1 MCGRYTVAKDQET
14 LSLYFGAEFSET
26 HLPIFNA
33 SPGQH
38 LPVILDVEPHKIQ
51 TAFWGI
57 TADFQNQRRR
67 ILINARSEAVNRRPT
82 FRDAFRQRRCLIF
95 ADGFYEWQATGLGKQ
110 PYRIVL
116 NANEPFAFAGIWQ
129 EHQGKATYV
138 ILTTEA
144 NTVTR
149 PIHNRMPVILERD
162 KLDPW
167 LDRDRPVSDVL
178 KLLTPYSEC
187 AMRAYP
193 VSTAVNNSSNQG
205 RELIDPVAFNRGRTG
220 SLFD

>member
-1 MCGRYTVAKDQET
+1 MCGRYTVAKDQTT
-14 LSLYFGAEFSET
+14 LSLYFGAEFSKT
-26 HLPIFNA
+26 HRPIFNA

-38 LPVILDVEPHKIQ
+38 LPVILDVEPHNIQ
-51 TAFWGI
+51 PAFWGI
-57 TADFQNQRRR
+57 ITDFQDRPRRL
-67 ILINARSEAVNRRPT
+67 LINARSETVDQRPT
-82 FRDAFRQRRCLIF
+82 FRDAVQQRRCLVV
-95 ADGFYEWQATGLGKQ
+95 ADGFYEWQATALGKQ
-110 PYRIVL
+110 PYRMVL

-129 EHQGKATYV
+129 KYQGKPAYV

-149 PIHNRMPVILERD
+149 PIHDRMPVILERD
-162 KLDPW
+162 KLVPW

-178 KLLTPYSEC
+178 TLLAPHSEC

-205 RELIDPVAFNRGRTG
+205 QELIDPVALSRGRTG
-220 SLFD
+220 LLFD

>member
-14 LSLYFGAEFSET
+14 LSLYFGAEFSKT

-51 TAFWGI
+51 PVFWGI
-57 TADFQNQRRR
+57 TTDLQHQPRRM
-67 ILINARSEAVNRRPT
+67 LINARSETVDQRPT
-82 FRDAFRQRRCLIF
+82 FRDAFRQRRCLVI

-116 NANEPFAFAGIWQ
+116 NANEPFAFAGIWH
-129 EHQGKATYV
+129 ECQGKPAYV

-149 PIHNRMPVILERD
+149 PIHDRMPVILERD
-162 KLDPW
+162 KLVPW
-167 LDRDRPVSDVL
+167 LDRDRSVSDVR
-178 KLLTPYSEC
+178 KLLTPYTEY

-193 VSTAVNNSSNQG
+193 VSTAVNNSGNQG
-205 RELIDPVAFNRGRTG
+205 RELIDLVALSPGRTR